1 MRDSEDHD
9 VVQVHLAEGWI
20 GICVTCGWVG
30 DNHGPSTEEAV
41 FECRRHAQL
50 AGPAPP
56 NVPPDERFAALLRSS
71 IEVRGLQGDDR
82 RS

>member
-1 MRDSEDHD
+1 MKDREDHD

-30 DNHGPSTEEAV
+30 DNHGLSTEDAV

-50 AGPAPP
+50 SGPAPKGPP
-56 NVPPDERFAALLRSS
+56 NERFAELVRSS
-71 IEVRGLQGDDR
+71 IEVRGFQGGDR
-82 RS
+82 S

>member
-1 MRDSEDHD
+1 MRDPEDHD

-30 DNHGPSTEEAV
+30 DNHGPSTEAAV

-50 AGPAPP
+50 AGPAAEI
-56 NVPPDERFAALLRSS
+56 PPDDRFAELGRSS
-71 IEVRGLQGDDR
+71 IEVRGFQDGDR
-82 RS
+82 RP